1 MHHNFIQH
9 IRGTAMNKQYITT
22 ILAVTS
28 LAFSAGAMAQS
39 MSESEYK
46 TAEKSINAEYKSDKT
61 DCDSFADNAK
71 DICMAVAKGKEK
83 VAKAELEAR
92 YKPSKS
98 SGYDISIAKAEADY
112 EVAKE
117 KCDDKSGNVEDICV
131 KEAKAAFVHAKS
143 DAKAQLKTSKAMII
157 ANEESSAARTKAKEK
172 GFETHQSAA
181 AYKRDADYAVAK
193 EKCDAMSGDTKDVC
207 VNKARKHYGK

>member
-1 MHHNFIQH
+1 
-9 IRGTAMNKQYITT
+9 MNKQYITT

-46 TAEKSINAEYKSDKT
+46 SAEKSINAECKSDKM

-92 YKPSKS
+92 YKPSKN

-117 KCDDKSGNVEDICV
+117 RCDDKAGNAEDICV
-131 KEAKAAFVHAKS
+131 QEAKAAFVHAKA
-143 DAKAQLKTSKAMII
+143 DAKAQLKTSKPMII
-157 ANEESSAARTKAKEK
+157 ANEEPSASRAKSKESGGK
-172 GFETHQSAA
+172 THQSAA
-181 AYKRDADYAVAK
+181 AYKHDADYAVAK
-193 EKCDAMSGDTKDVC
+193 EKCNAMSGDAKDVC
-207 VNKARKHYGK
+207 VNKAGKHYGK